1 MKHFFIA
8 VCLLQYI
15 VITNLQAHTI
25 KKLGLE
31 EGLSNSYVVDIV
43 EDKNG
48 YIWIATEEGLNKLE
62 GGKFTSFYKA
72 NKGKLI
78 NLTGNELNS
87 LFDDPNEPIL
97 WIGTQRA
104 GLISFNYQNNTQII
118 YQHNYQ
124 DPHSIITNDITSI
137 HPATDGN
144 LWITTYWRGIEYLD
158 KKTGKFTH
166 YNQQTIPE
174 LPSNTVWTAIDD
186 NKGNLYIGHSNH
198 GMSILSTKN
207 KKVKNFT
214 YDKSNNNS
222 LPSNNIQCIFK
233 DNTGNIWVGTE
244 KGLVLY
250 KPETETFIRLG
261 EKEPALSHRIYD
273 IQQFNENELW
283 IATEFGGIAIIDLSK
298 TLFNTAEEIH
308 VIQAGNNEYNL
319 NNSTVRCLFQD
330 SHQNIWAGTW
340 GGGINFLSSDG
351 ALFKSFSYSPNSPE
365 SSLSTQIASA
375 VCIDKQG
382 LLWIG
387 TDGGGINVLKDG
399 QRIATYTEE
408 SGHLSGNSVQTALC
422 DQKGN
427 LWFGIFNGG
436 IMYYNMQTKSFQQI
450 FPEKESTQDVRS
462 LFEDNNGTIWVGTS
476 NGVFQIDR
484 ESKKILQHMN
494 ANAPDNLVRS
504 VIKDKKGQIWV
515 GSFGRGIFLYASNGK
530 RLKEFN
536 TYLNFPSNTINQIF
550 EDSKGCIW
558 AATGEGLVQIEN
570 SSPWK
575 YKVYQ
580 RNEGLANTFIWAIEE
595 DENQNIWFSTNQG
608 ISCFVRNEGNIYNY
622 DFRDN
627 IPMASFTGRSVCKD
641 KNGVMYFGFTNGLC
655 YFTPSYILEKRQAPK
670 AIIGKIT
677 AFEPLVSENS
687 NKTEISLINK
697 ENVRLKHLQNNFNIS
712 FSIQDYSLN
721 ERVEYAYMLKGLENS
736 WYTVKDPNNVTFRNL
751 PPGKYEFMIKTRIRN
766 QEWSDEISSIEIIIA
781 PPFWLS
787 WWAKL
792 LYLISG
798 TALLFIGLW
807 AYRRKLNLE
816 YLYESEKKSHEQE
829 QELNDERLRFYTNIT
844 HELRTPLTL
853 ILGPLEDLVKSN
865 TLSSKDHHR
874 ISVIHQS
881 AVQLLNLI
889 NQILDFRKT
898 ETQNKR
904 LCVTKGN
911 LTNTVYEVGLKYKEL
926 NSKPDIQILI
936 EAEEEN
942 MFLFFDKEIITMILD
957 NLISNALK
965 YTDKGYIRIR
975 TEWVTENGI
984 RYAQLSV
991 EDTGYGIGKEALAH
1005 IFERY
1010 YQESGEHQ
1018 ASGTGIG
1025 LALVKNLVKLH
1036 EGDIQVKSL
1045 PDVGTTFYLRLLAD
1059 NTYPQ
1064 ALHGEDMHTEKQDAK
1079 AEDSTMK
1086 LEAIEP
1092 DKNARPIILVVED
1105 NADIRDYIADS
1116 FTDLYEIKTAANG
1129 KEGLQIAT
1137 DCIPDIIV
1145 SDIMMPVM
1153 NGVTMC
1159 QKLKADIRTSHIPVI
1174 LLTAKDS
1181 ITDKEEGYQAGA
1193 DSYLTKPF
1201 SASLLQSRINNLLTQ
1216 RRLLSER
1223 FAIRPEKPE
1232 RQSMEEK
1239 RAIITESMNKLD
1251 KEFLDKITNTI
1262 TEGLAAAENIDIT
1275 VLSNV
1280 MCMSSSTLYRKVK
1293 ALTGMSTNEY
1303 IRKIKMQLAE
1313 KYLLEG
1319 KYSISE
1325 IAFKVGIN
1333 SNVYFRQCFKEEF
1346 GMSAS
1351 DYLKQLTGKSI
1362 DEKVDE

>member
-1 MKHFFIA
+1 MKYLFTLFLCIQFFTTQ
-8 VCLLQYI
+8 VQQY
-15 VITNLQAHTI
+15 TI

-31 EGLSNSYVVDIV
+31 KKLSNNYIIDIA

-48 YIWIATEEGLNKLE
+48 YIWFATEDGLNKLE
-62 GGKFTSFYKA
+62 GGVFSPFYKKD
-72 NKGKLI
+72 KGKSL
-78 NLTGNELNS
+78 NLTGNELNC
-87 LFDDPNEPIL
+87 LLDDPQKPIL

-104 GLISFNYQNNTQII
+104 GLNAFNYQTNEQII
-118 YQHNYQ
+118 FQHDPN
-124 DPHSIITNDITSI
+124 DPHSIATNDVTDLAI
-137 HPATDGN
+137 AADGN
-144 LWITTYWRGIEYLD
+144 LWITTYWRGIEYLN
-158 KKTGKFTH
+158 KETRKFTH
-166 YNQQTIPE
+166 YNQETVPD
-174 LPSNTVWTAIDD
+174 LPSNTIWTVIDD
-186 NKGNLYIGHSNH
+186 HKGSLYIGHAQH
-198 GMSILSTKN
+198 GMSILSIKD
-207 KKVKNFT
+207 KKIKNFT
-214 YDKSNNNS
+214 YNKNDNKS
-222 LPSNNIQCIFK
+222 LPSNNVQCIFK
-233 DNTGNIWVGTE
+233 DNTGNIWVGTGR
-244 KGLVLY
+244 GLALFN
-250 KPETETFIRLG
+250 PNTEEFIWLG
-261 EKEPALSHRIYD
+261 EKNPSLSHLVYD
-273 IQQFNENELW
+273 IQQFNENQLW
-283 IATEFGGIAIIDLSK
+283 VATELGGIAIIDLSK

-504 VIKDKKGQIWV
+504 VMKDKKGQIWV

-558 AATGEGLVQIEN
+558 AATGEGLVQFEN
-570 SSPWK
+570 NSPWK

-608 ISCFVRNEGNIYNY
+608 ISCFVRSEESVYNY

-641 KNGVMYFGFTNGLC
+641 KNGVMYFGSTNGLC

-677 AFEPLVSENS
+677 VFEPLVSENS
-687 NKTEISLINK
+687 NETEISLINK
-697 ENVRLKHLQNNFNIS
+697 ESVRLKHLQNNFNIS

-881 AVQLLNLI
+881 AVRLLNLI

-975 TEWVTENGI
+975 AEWVTENGI

-1045 PDVGTTFYLRLLAD
+1045 PDIGTTFYLRLLAE

-1064 ALHGEDMHTEKQDAK
+1064 ALHGEDIHTEKQDAK

-1116 FTDLYEIKTAANG
+1116 FTNLYEVKTAANG

-1153 NGVTMC
+1153 NGVVMC

-1201 SASLLQSRINNLLTQ
+1201 SASLLQSRISNLLTQ

-1223 FAIRPEKPE
+1223 FAIRPDKPE
-1232 RQSMEEK
+1232 KQSMEEK
-1239 RAIITESMNKLD
+1239 RAIITESMSKLD

-1351 DYLKQLTGKSI
+1351 DYLKQLTSKSI

>member
-1 MKHFFIA
+1 MKYLFTLFLCIQFFTTQA
-8 VCLLQYI
+8 QQY
-15 VITNLQAHTI
+15 TI

-31 EGLSNSYVVDIV
+31 KKLSNNYIIDIA

-48 YIWIATEEGLNKLE
+48 YIWFATEDGLNKLE
-62 GGKFTSFYKA
+62 GGVFSPFYKKD
-72 NKGKLI
+72 KGKSL
-78 NLTGNELNS
+78 NLTGNELNC
-87 LFDDPNEPIL
+87 LLDDPQKPIL

-104 GLISFNYQNNTQII
+104 GLNAFNYQTNEQII
-118 YQHNYQ
+118 FQHDPN
-124 DPHSIITNDITSI
+124 DPHSIATNDVTDLAI
-137 HPATDGN
+137 AADGN
-144 LWITTYWRGIEYLD
+144 LWITTYWRGIEYLN
-158 KKTGKFTH
+158 KETRKFTH
-166 YNQQTIPE
+166 YNQETVPD
-174 LPSNTVWTAIDD
+174 LPSNTIWTVIDD
-186 NKGNLYIGHSNH
+186 HKGSLYIGHAQH
-198 GMSILSTKN
+198 GMSILSIKD
-207 KKVKNFT
+207 KKIKNFT
-214 YDKSNNNS
+214 YNKNDNKS
-222 LPSNNIQCIFK
+222 LPSNNVQCIFK
-233 DNTGNIWVGTE
+233 DNTGNIWVGTGR
-244 KGLVLY
+244 GLALFN
-250 KPETETFIRLG
+250 PNTEEFIWLG
-261 EKEPALSHRIYD
+261 EKNPSLSHLVYD
-273 IQQFNENELW
+273 IQQFNENQLW
-283 IATEFGGIAIIDLSK
+283 VATELGGIAIIDLSK

-504 VIKDKKGQIWV
+504 VMKDKKGQIWV

-641 KNGVMYFGFTNGLC
+641 KNGVMYFGSTNGLC

-677 AFEPLVSENS
+677 VFEPLVSENS
-687 NKTEISLINK
+687 NETEISLINK
-697 ENVRLKHLQNNFNIS
+697 ESVRLKHLQNNFNIS

-881 AVQLLNLI
+881 AVRLLNLI

-975 TEWVTENGI
+975 AEWVTENGI

-1045 PDVGTTFYLRLLAD
+1045 PDIGTTFYLRLLAE

-1064 ALHGEDMHTEKQDAK
+1064 ALHGEDIHTEKQDAK

-1116 FTDLYEIKTAANG
+1116 FTNLYEVKTAANG

-1153 NGVTMC
+1153 NGVVMC

-1201 SASLLQSRINNLLTQ
+1201 SASLLQSRISNLLTQ

-1223 FAIRPEKPE
+1223 FAIRPDKPE
-1232 RQSMEEK
+1232 KQSMEEK
-1239 RAIITESMNKLD
+1239 RAIITESMSKLD

>member
-1 MKHFFIA
+1 MKYLFTLFLCIQFFTTQA
-8 VCLLQYI
+8 QQY
-15 VITNLQAHTI
+15 TI

-31 EGLSNSYVVDIV
+31 KKLSNNYIIDIA

-48 YIWIATEEGLNKLE
+48 YIWFATEDGLNKLE
-62 GGKFTSFYKA
+62 GGVFSPFYKKD
-72 NKGKLI
+72 KGKSL
-78 NLTGNELNS
+78 NLTGNELNC
-87 LFDDPNEPIL
+87 LLDDPQKPIL

-104 GLISFNYQNNTQII
+104 GLNAFNYQTNEQII
-118 YQHNYQ
+118 FQHDPN
-124 DPHSIITNDITSI
+124 DPHSIATNDVTDLAI
-137 HPATDGN
+137 AADGN
-144 LWITTYWRGIEYLD
+144 LWITTYWRGIEYLN
-158 KKTGKFTH
+158 KETRKFTH
-166 YNQQTIPE
+166 YNQETVPD
-174 LPSNTVWTAIDD
+174 LPSNTIWTVIDD
-186 NKGNLYIGHSNH
+186 HKGSLYIGHAQH
-198 GMSILSTKN
+198 GMSILSIKD
-207 KKVKNFT
+207 KKIKNFT
-214 YDKSNNNS
+214 YNKNDNKS
-222 LPSNNIQCIFK
+222 LPSNNVQCIFK

-283 IATEFGGIAIIDLSK
+283 IATEFGGIAIINLSK
-298 TLFNTAEEIH
+298 SLFNTAEEIQF
-308 VIQAGNNEYNL
+308 IQAGNNEYNL

-330 SHQNIWAGTW
+330 SHLNIWAGTW
-340 GGGINFLSSDG
+340 GGGVNFLSSNTT
-351 ALFKSFSYSPNSPE
+351 LFKSFSYSQNSSE
-365 SSLSTQIASA
+365 SNLNTHIASA
-375 VCIDKQG
+375 VCLDKQDN
-382 LLWIG
+382 LWVG
-387 TDGGGINVLKDG
+387 TDGGGINVLKAG
-399 QRIATYTEE
+399 KRIATYTKNT
-408 SGHLSGNSVQTALC
+408 GKLSGNSIQTALC
-422 DQKGN
+422 DKQGN
-427 LWFGIFNGG
+427 LWFGIFYGG
-436 IMYYNMQTKSFQQI
+436 IMFYDTHKQIFQQI
-450 FPEKESTQDVRS
+450 FPEEYATQDVRS
-462 LFEDNNGTIWVGTS
+462 LYEDKEGIIWVGTS
-476 NGVFQIDR
+476 NGVFQIERDT
-484 ESKKILQHMN
+484 KKIIQHTHV
-494 ANAPDNLVRS
+494 PDNLVRS

-515 GSFGRGIFLYASNGK
+515 GSFGGGVTLYSSNWK
-530 RLKEFN
+530 LLKEFN

-558 AATGEGLVQIEN
+558 AATGEGLVQFEN
-570 SSPWK
+570 NSPWK

-595 DENQNIWFSTNQG
+595 DENQNIWSSTNQG
-608 ISCFVRNEGNIYNY
+608 ISCFVRSEESVYNY

-641 KNGVMYFGFTNGLC
+641 KNGVMYFGSTNGLC

-677 AFEPLVSENS
+677 VFEPLVSENS
-687 NKTEISLINK
+687 NETEISLINK
-697 ENVRLKHLQNNFNIS
+697 KSVQLKHLQNNFNIS

-721 ERVEYAYMLKGLENS
+721 ERVEYAYMLKGLENA

-766 QEWSDEISSIEIIIA
+766 QEWSNEISSIEIIIA
-781 PPFWLS
+781 PPLWLS

-792 LYLISG
+792 LYVISG
-798 TALLFIGLW
+798 IGILFIGLW
-807 AYRRKLNLE
+807 AYKRKLNLE

-865 TLSSKDHHR
+865 TLSNKDHHR

-881 AVQLLNLI
+881 AVRLLNLI

-898 ETQNKR
+898 ETQNKK

-911 LTNTVYEVGLKYKEL
+911 LTSTVYEVGLKYKEL
-926 NSKPDIQILI
+926 NSKPGVQVLI

-942 MFLFFDKEIITMILD
+942 MFLFFDKEIITIILD
-957 NLISNALK
+957 NLISNSLK

-975 TEWVTENGI
+975 AEWVTENGI

-991 EDTGYGIGKEALAH
+991 EDTGYGIGQEALAH

-1025 LALVKNLVKLH
+1025 LALVKNLIKLH

-1045 PDVGTTFYLRLLAD
+1045 PDIGTTFYLRLLAE

-1064 ALHGEDMHTEKQDAK
+1064 ALHGEDIHTEKQDAK

-1116 FTDLYEIKTAANG
+1116 FTDLYEVKTAANG

-1137 DCIPDIIV
+1137 DCIPDIIA

-1153 NGVTMC
+1153 NGVVMC

-1201 SASLLQSRINNLLTQ
+1201 SASLLQSRISNLLTQ

-1223 FAIRPEKPE
+1223 FAIRPDKPKK
-1232 RQSMEEK
+1232 QSMEEK

>member
-1 MKHFFIA
+1 M
-8 VCLLQYI
+8 
-15 VITNLQAHTI
+15 
-25 KKLGLE
+25 
-31 EGLSNSYVVDIV
+31 
-43 EDKNG
+43 
-48 YIWIATEEGLNKLE
+48 
-62 GGKFTSFYKA
+62 
-72 NKGKLI
+72 
-78 NLTGNELNS
+78 
-87 LFDDPNEPIL
+87 
-97 WIGTQRA
+97 
-104 GLISFNYQNNTQII
+104 
-118 YQHNYQ
+118 
-124 DPHSIITNDITSI
+124 
-137 HPATDGN
+137 
-144 LWITTYWRGIEYLD
+144 
-158 KKTGKFTH
+158 
-166 YNQQTIPE
+166 
-174 LPSNTVWTAIDD
+174 
-186 NKGNLYIGHSNH
+186 
-198 GMSILSTKN
+198 
-207 KKVKNFT
+207 
-214 YDKSNNNS
+214 
-222 LPSNNIQCIFK
+222 
-233 DNTGNIWVGTE
+233 
-244 KGLVLY
+244 
-250 KPETETFIRLG
+250 
-261 EKEPALSHRIYD
+261 
-273 IQQFNENELW
+273 
-283 IATEFGGIAIIDLSK
+283 
-298 TLFNTAEEIH
+298 
-308 VIQAGNNEYNL
+308 
-319 NNSTVRCLFQD
+319 
-330 SHQNIWAGTW
+330 
-340 GGGINFLSSDG
+340 
-351 ALFKSFSYSPNSPE
+351 
-365 SSLSTQIASA
+365 
-375 VCIDKQG
+375 
-382 LLWIG
+382 
-387 TDGGGINVLKDG
+387 
-399 QRIATYTEE
+399 
-408 SGHLSGNSVQTALC
+408 
-422 DQKGN
+422 
-427 LWFGIFNGG
+427 
-436 IMYYNMQTKSFQQI
+436 
-450 FPEKESTQDVRS
+450 
-462 LFEDNNGTIWVGTS
+462 
-476 NGVFQIDR
+476 
-484 ESKKILQHMN
+484 
-494 ANAPDNLVRS
+494 
-504 VIKDKKGQIWV
+504 
-515 GSFGRGIFLYASNGK
+515 
-530 RLKEFN
+530 
-536 TYLNFPSNTINQIF
+536 
-550 EDSKGCIW
+550 
-558 AATGEGLVQIEN
+558 
-570 SSPWK
+570 
-575 YKVYQ
+575 
-580 RNEGLANTFIWAIEE
+580 
-595 DENQNIWFSTNQG
+595 
-608 ISCFVRNEGNIYNY
+608 
-622 DFRDN
+622 
-627 IPMASFTGRSVCKD
+627 
-641 KNGVMYFGFTNGLC
+641 
-655 YFTPSYILEKRQAPK
+655 
-670 AIIGKIT
+670 
-677 AFEPLVSENS
+677 
-687 NKTEISLINK
+687 
-697 ENVRLKHLQNNFNIS
+697 
-712 FSIQDYSLN
+712 
-721 ERVEYAYMLKGLENS
+721 
-736 WYTVKDPNNVTFRNL
+736 
-751 PPGKYEFMIKTRIRN
+751 
-766 QEWSDEISSIEIIIA
+766 
-781 PPFWLS
+781 
-787 WWAKL
+787 
-792 LYLISG
+792 
-798 TALLFIGLW
+798 
-807 AYRRKLNLE
+807 
-816 YLYESEKKSHEQE
+816 
-829 QELNDERLRFYTNIT
+829 
-844 HELRTPLTL
+844 TL

-881 AVQLLNLI
+881 AVRLLNLI

-911 LTNTVYEVGLKYKEL
+911 LTNVVYEVGLKYKEL

-936 EAEEEN
+936 EIEEEN

-1129 KEGLQIAT
+1129 KEGLQITT

-1153 NGVTMC
+1153 NGVVMC

-1201 SASLLQSRINNLLTQ
+1201 SASLLQSRISNLLTQ

-1223 FAIRPEKPE
+1223 FAIRPDKPKK
-1232 RQSMEEK
+1232 QSMEEK

>member
-1 MKHFFIA
+1 M
-8 VCLLQYI
+8 
-15 VITNLQAHTI
+15 
-25 KKLGLE
+25 
-31 EGLSNSYVVDIV
+31 
-43 EDKNG
+43 
-48 YIWIATEEGLNKLE
+48 
-62 GGKFTSFYKA
+62 
-72 NKGKLI
+72 
-78 NLTGNELNS
+78 
-87 LFDDPNEPIL
+87 
-97 WIGTQRA
+97 
-104 GLISFNYQNNTQII
+104 
-118 YQHNYQ
+118 
-124 DPHSIITNDITSI
+124 
-137 HPATDGN
+137 
-144 LWITTYWRGIEYLD
+144 
-158 KKTGKFTH
+158 
-166 YNQQTIPE
+166 
-174 LPSNTVWTAIDD
+174 
-186 NKGNLYIGHSNH
+186 
-198 GMSILSTKN
+198 
-207 KKVKNFT
+207 
-214 YDKSNNNS
+214 
-222 LPSNNIQCIFK
+222 
-233 DNTGNIWVGTE
+233 
-244 KGLVLY
+244 
-250 KPETETFIRLG
+250 
-261 EKEPALSHRIYD
+261 
-273 IQQFNENELW
+273 
-283 IATEFGGIAIIDLSK
+283 
-298 TLFNTAEEIH
+298 
-308 VIQAGNNEYNL
+308 
-319 NNSTVRCLFQD
+319 
-330 SHQNIWAGTW
+330 
-340 GGGINFLSSDG
+340 
-351 ALFKSFSYSPNSPE
+351 
-365 SSLSTQIASA
+365 
-375 VCIDKQG
+375 
-382 LLWIG
+382 
-387 TDGGGINVLKDG
+387 
-399 QRIATYTEE
+399 
-408 SGHLSGNSVQTALC
+408 
-422 DQKGN
+422 
-427 LWFGIFNGG
+427 
-436 IMYYNMQTKSFQQI
+436 
-450 FPEKESTQDVRS
+450 FPK
-462 LFEDNNGTIWVGTS
+462 TS
-476 NGVFQIDR
+476 N
-484 ESKKILQHMN
+484 E
-494 ANAPDNLVRS
+494 
-504 VIKDKKGQIWV
+504 
-515 GSFGRGIFLYASNGK
+515 
-530 RLKEFN
+530 
-536 TYLNFPSNTINQIF
+536 
-550 EDSKGCIW
+550 
-558 AATGEGLVQIEN
+558 
-570 SSPWK
+570 
-575 YKVYQ
+575 
-580 RNEGLANTFIWAIEE
+580 
-595 DENQNIWFSTNQG
+595 
-608 ISCFVRNEGNIYNY
+608 
-622 DFRDN
+622 
-627 IPMASFTGRSVCKD
+627 
-641 KNGVMYFGFTNGLC
+641 
-655 YFTPSYILEKRQAPK
+655 
-670 AIIGKIT
+670 
-677 AFEPLVSENS
+677 
-687 NKTEISLINK
+687 TEISLINK
-697 ENVRLKHLQNNFNIS
+697 ESVRLKHLQNNFNIS

-781 PPFWLS
+781 PPLWLS

-792 LYLISG
+792 LYVISG
-798 TALLFIGLW
+798 VGLLFTGLW
-807 AYRRKLNLE
+807 AYKRKLNLE

-881 AVQLLNLI
+881 AVRLLNLI

-911 LTNTVYEVGLKYKEL
+911 LTSAVYEIGLKYKEL
-926 NSKPDIQILI
+926 NNKPEIQILI
-936 EAEEEN
+936 EVEEEN
-942 MFLFFDKEIITMILD
+942 MVLFFDKEVITMILD

-965 YTDKGYIRIR
+965 YTEKGYIRIR
-975 TEWVTENGI
+975 AEWVTENGI

-991 EDTGYGIGKEALAH
+991 EDTGYGIGQDALAH

-1045 PDVGTTFYLRLLAD
+1045 PEIGTTFYLRLPAG

-1064 ALHGEDMHTEKQDAK
+1064 ALHGEDIHTDKQDGKEEEPIEKQEVADK
-1079 AEDSTMK
+1079 
-1086 LEAIEP
+1086 

-1153 NGVTMC
+1153 NGVVMC

-1201 SASLLQSRINNLLTQ
+1201 SAGLLQSRISNLLTQ

-1232 RQSMEEK
+1232 KQSMEEK

-1251 KEFLDKITNTI
+1251 KEFMDKITNAI
-1262 TEGLAAAENIDIT
+1262 TESLATSENVDIT

-1303 IRKIKMQLAE
+1303 IRKVKMQLAE

-1333 SNVYFRQCFKEEF
+1333 SSVYFRQCFKEEF

-1351 DYLKQLTGKSI
+1351 DYLKKLTGKSI
-1362 DEKVDE
+1362 DEKTDEK

>member
-1 MKHFFIA
+1 MKYLFTFFLCIQI
-8 VCLLQYI
+8 LSSYGQQY
-15 VITNLQAHTI
+15 TI

-31 EGLSNSYVVDIV
+31 KKLSNNYIIDIA

-48 YIWIATEEGLNKLE
+48 YLWFATEDGLNKLE
-62 GGKFTSFYKA
+62 GGLFSSYYKKD
-72 NKGKLI
+72 NSRSL
-78 NLTGNELNS
+78 NLTGNELNC
-87 LFDDPNEPIL
+87 LLDDPQDPVL

-104 GLISFNYQNNTQII
+104 GLNAFNYQTNQQTVFLHDENNP
-118 YQHNYQ
+118 Y
-124 DPHSIITNDITSI
+124 SIATNDVTDL
-137 HPATDGN
+137 AVAADGN
-144 LWITTYWRGIEYLD
+144 LWVATYWRGIEYLD

-166 YNQQTIPE
+166 YNQQTVPG
-174 LPSNTVWTAIDD
+174 LPSNTVWTLVDD
-186 NKGNLYIGHSNH
+186 HKGNLYIGHAQH
-198 GMSILSTKN
+198 GMSILSIKTK
-207 KKVKNFT
+207 KIKNFT
-214 YDKSNNNS
+214 YNKLDDTTI
-222 LPSNNIQCIFK
+222 PSNNVQCIFK
-233 DNTGNIWVGTE
+233 DNTGNLWIGTE
-244 KGLVLY
+244 KGLALY
-250 KPETETFIRLG
+250 NPETEHFIRIG
-261 EKEPALSHRIYD
+261 EQESPLTHRIYD

-283 IATEFGGIAIIDLSK
+283 VATEFGGIMFYD
-298 TLFNTAEEIH
+298 TH
-308 VIQAGNNEYNL
+308 
-319 NNSTVRCLFQD
+319 
-330 SHQNIWAGTW
+330 
-340 GGGINFLSSDG
+340 
-351 ALFKSFSYSPNSPE
+351 
-365 SSLSTQIASA
+365 
-375 VCIDKQG
+375 KQ
-382 LLWIG
+382 
-387 TDGGGINVLKDG
+387 TF
-399 QRIATYTEE
+399 
-408 SGHLSGNSVQTALC
+408 H
-422 DQKGN
+422 
-427 LWFGIFNGG
+427 
-436 IMYYNMQTKSFQQI
+436 QI
-450 FPEKESTQDVRS
+450 FPEEYATQDVRS
-462 LFEDNNGTIWVGTS
+462 LYEDKEGIIWVGTS
-476 NGVFQIDR
+476 NGVFQIER
-484 ESKKILQHMN
+484 NSKKIRQHTHI
-494 ANAPDNLVRS
+494 PDNLVRT

-515 GSFGRGIFLYASNGK
+515 GSFGSGIFLYSSNWK
-530 RLKEFN
+530 PLKSFN
-536 TYLNFPSNTINQIF
+536 TYLSFPSNTINQIF
-550 EDSKGCIW
+550 EDSKGYIW
-558 AATGEGLVQIEN
+558 AATGEGLVQFEN
-570 SSPWK
+570 KAPWK

-580 RNEGLANTFIWAIEE
+580 RNEGLANAFIWAIEE

-641 KNGVMYFGFTNGLC
+641 KNGVMYFGSTNGLC

-677 AFEPLVSENS
+677 VFEPLVSENS
-687 NKTEISLINK
+687 NETEISLINK
-697 ENVRLKHLQNNFNIS
+697 ESVRLKHLQNNFNIS
-712 FSIQDYSLN
+712 FNIQDYSLN
-721 ERVEYAYMLKGLENS
+721 ERVEYAYMLKGLENA
-736 WYTVKDPNNVTFRNL
+736 WYTVKEPNNVTFRNL
-751 PPGKYEFMIKTRIRN
+751 PPGKYEFLIKTRIRN

-781 PPFWLS
+781 PPLWLS

-792 LYLISG
+792 LYVISG
-798 TALLFIGLW
+798 VGLLFTGLW
-807 AYRRKLNLE
+807 AYKRKLNLE

-881 AVQLLNLI
+881 AVRLLNLI

-911 LTNTVYEVGLKYKEL
+911 LTSAVYEIGLKYKEL
-926 NSKPDIQILI
+926 NNKPEIQILI
-936 EAEEEN
+936 EVEEEN
-942 MFLFFDKEIITMILD
+942 MVLFFDKEVITMILD

-965 YTDKGYIRIR
+965 YTEKGYIRIR
-975 TEWVTENGI
+975 AEWVTENGI

-991 EDTGYGIGKEALAH
+991 EDTGYGIGQDALAH

-1045 PDVGTTFYLRLLAD
+1045 PEIGTTFYLRLPAG

-1064 ALHGEDMHTEKQDAK
+1064 ALHGEDIHTDKQDGKEEEPIEKQEVADK
-1079 AEDSTMK
+1079 
-1086 LEAIEP
+1086 

-1153 NGVTMC
+1153 NGVVMC

-1201 SASLLQSRINNLLTQ
+1201 SAGLLQSRISNLLTQ

-1223 FAIRPEKPE
+1223 FAIRPDKPKK
-1232 RQSMEEK
+1232 QSMEEK

>member
-1 MKHFFIA
+1 MKYLFTLCFCIQLFI
-8 VCLLQYI
+8 I
-15 VITNLQAHTI
+15 QAQPYTI

-31 EGLSNSYVVDIV
+31 KKLSNSYIIDIA

-48 YIWIATEEGLNKLE
+48 YLWFATEDGLNKLE
-62 GGKFTSFYKA
+62 GGLFTPFYKQDER
-72 NKGKLI
+72 KSL
-78 NLTGNELNS
+78 NLTGNELNC
-87 LFDDPNEPIL
+87 LLDDPQEPVL

-104 GLISFNYQNNTQII
+104 GLNAFNYQTNQQTVF
-118 YQHNYQ
+118 QHDESNPY
-124 DPHSIITNDITSI
+124 SIATNDVTDLAI
-137 HPATDGN
+137 AADGN
-144 LWITTYWRGIEYLD
+144 LWIATYWRGIEYLD

-166 YNQQTIPE
+166 YNQQTVPG
-174 LPSNTVWTAIDD
+174 LPSNTVWTIIDD
-186 NKGNLYIGHSNH
+186 HKGNLYIGHARH
-198 GMSILSTKN
+198 GMSILSLKDN
-207 KKVKNFT
+207 KIKNFI
-214 YDKSNNNS
+214 YKDDDKS

-233 DNTGNIWVGTE
+233 DNTGNIWIGTE

-250 KPETETFIRLG
+250 KPESETFIRLG
-261 EKEPALSHRIYD
+261 EKGSSLSHRIYD
-273 IQQFNENELW
+273 IRQFNENELW
-283 IATEFGGIAIIDLSK
+283 IATEFGGIAIINLSK
-298 TLFNTAEEIH
+298 SLFNTAEEIQF
-308 VIQAGNNEYNL
+308 IQAGDNEYNL

-330 SHQNIWAGTW
+330 SYQNIWAGTW
-340 GGGINFLSSDG
+340 GGGVNFLNSDM
-351 ALFKSFSYSPNSPE
+351 ALFKSFSYSPSSPG
-365 SSLSTQIASA
+365 SNLNAHIASA
-375 VCIDKQG
+375 VCMDKQDN
-382 LLWIG
+382 LWVG

-399 QRIATYTEE
+399 VRIATYTEQTDN
-408 SGHLSGNSVQTALC
+408 LSGNSIQTALC
-422 DQKGN
+422 DRKGD
-427 LWFGIFNGG
+427 LWFGVFYGG
-436 IMYYNMQTKSFQQI
+436 IMFYDVHRKIFQQV
-450 FPEKESTQDVRS
+450 FPEEYANLDVRS
-462 LFEDNNGTIWVGTS
+462 LYEDIEGIIWAGTS
-476 NGVFQIDR
+476 NGVFQIERDT
-484 ESKKILQHMN
+484 KKIIRHTHI
-494 ANAPDNLVRS
+494 PDNLVRS
-504 VIKDKKGQIWV
+504 VIKDQKGQIWV
-515 GSFGRGIFLYASNGK
+515 GSFGGGIFLYSSK
-530 RLKEFN
+530 WELLKDFN
-536 TYLNFPSNTINQIF
+536 TYLDFPSNTINQIF
-550 EDSKGCIW
+550 EDSKGDIW
-558 AATGEGLVQIEN
+558 AATGEGLVRFEN
-570 SSPWK
+570 KAPWK

-595 DENQNIWFSTNQG
+595 DENRNIWFSTNQG
-608 ISCFVRNEGNIYNY
+608 ISCFVREEGNIYNY

-627 IPMASFTGRSVCKD
+627 IPMASFTGRSACKD
-641 KNGVMYFGFTNGLC
+641 KNGVMYFGSTNGLC
-655 YFTPSYILEKRQAPK
+655 YFTPSCILEKQQAPK

-677 AFEPLVSENS
+677 VFEPLVAENS
-687 NKTEISLINK
+687 NETEISLINK
-697 ENVRLKHLQNNFNIS
+697 ESVRLKYLQNNFNIS
-712 FSIQDYSLN
+712 FSIPDYSLN
-721 ERVEYAYMLKGLENS
+721 ERVEYAYMLKGLENA

-766 QEWSDEISSIEIIIA
+766 QEWSDEVSSVKIILA

-792 LYLISG
+792 LYVVSG
-798 TALLFIGLW
+798 AGVLFIGLW
-807 AYRRKLNLE
+807 AYKRKLNLE
-816 YLYESEKKSHEQE
+816 YLYEAEKKSHEQE
-829 QELNDERLRFYTNIT
+829 QELNDERLRFFTNIT

-853 ILGPLEDLVKSN
+853 ILGPLEDMVKSN
-865 TLSSKDHHR
+865 TLSAKDHHR
-874 ISVIHQS
+874 IAVIHQS
-881 AVQLLNLI
+881 AVRLLKLI

-911 LTNTVYEVGLKYKEL
+911 LTSAVYETGLKYKEL
-926 NSKPDIQILI
+926 NNKPEIQILI
-936 EAEEEN
+936 EVEEEN
-942 MFLFFDKEIITMILD
+942 MVLFFDKEVITMILD

-965 YTDKGYIRIR
+965 YTEKGYIRIR
-975 TEWVTENGI
+975 AEWVTENGI

-991 EDTGYGIGKEALAH
+991 EDTGYGIGQDALAH

-1045 PDVGTTFYLRLLAD
+1045 PEIGTTFYLRLPAD

-1064 ALHGEDMHTEKQDAK
+1064 ALHGEDVHTDKQDGKEEEPIEKQEVADK
-1079 AEDSTMK
+1079 
-1086 LEAIEP
+1086 

-1105 NADIRDYIADS
+1105 NADIRDYIADA
-1116 FTDLYEIKTAANG
+1116 FTDLYEVKTASNG
-1129 KEGLQIAT
+1129 KEGLHIAT
-1137 DCIPDIIV
+1137 ETIPDIVV

-1153 NGVTMC
+1153 NGIIMC
-1159 QKLKADIRTSHIPVI
+1159 QKLKSDIRTSHIPVI

-1201 SASLLQSRINNLLTQ
+1201 SASLLQSRISNLLTQ

-1223 FAIRPEKPE
+1223 FAIRPEKPGK
-1232 RQSMEEK
+1232 QSLEEK

-1251 KEFLDKITNTI
+1251 KEFLDKITHTI
-1262 TEGLAAAENIDIT
+1262 TEGLAASENVDIT

-1325 IAFKVGIN
+1325 VAFKVGIN
-1333 SNVYFRQCFKEEF
+1333 SSVYFRQCFKEEF

-1351 DYLKQLTGKSI
+1351 DYLKQLTGKTI
-1362 DEKVDE
+1362 DEKPEAQA

>member
-1 MKHFFIA
+1 MKYLFTLFLCIQFFTTQA
-8 VCLLQYI
+8 QQY
-15 VITNLQAHTI
+15 TI

-31 EGLSNSYVVDIV
+31 KKLSNNYIIDIA

-48 YIWIATEEGLNKLE
+48 YIWFATEDGLNKLE
-62 GGKFTSFYKA
+62 GGVFSPFYKKD
-72 NKGKLI
+72 KGKSL
-78 NLTGNELNS
+78 NLTGNELNC
-87 LFDDPNEPIL
+87 LLDDPQKPIL

-104 GLISFNYQNNTQII
+104 GLNAFNYQTNEQII
-118 YQHNYQ
+118 FQHDPN
-124 DPHSIITNDITSI
+124 DPHSIATNDVTDLAI
-137 HPATDGN
+137 AADGN
-144 LWITTYWRGIEYLD
+144 LWITTYWRGIEYLN
-158 KKTGKFTH
+158 KETRKFTH
-166 YNQQTIPE
+166 YNQETVPD
-174 LPSNTVWTAIDD
+174 LPSNTIWTVIDD
-186 NKGNLYIGHSNH
+186 HKGSLYIGHAQH
-198 GMSILSTKN
+198 GMSILSIKD
-207 KKVKNFT
+207 KKIKNFT
-214 YDKSNNNS
+214 YNKNDNKS
-222 LPSNNIQCIFK
+222 LPSNNVQCIFK
-233 DNTGNIWVGTE
+233 DNTGNIWVGTGR
-244 KGLVLY
+244 GLALFN
-250 KPETETFIRLG
+250 PNTEEFIWLG
-261 EKEPALSHRIYD
+261 EKNPSLSHLVYD
-273 IQQFNENELW
+273 IQQFNENQLW
-283 IATEFGGIAIIDLSK
+283 VATELGGIAIIDLSK

-504 VIKDKKGQIWV
+504 VMKDKKGQIWV

-608 ISCFVRNEGNIYNY
+608 ISCFVRSEESVYNY

-641 KNGVMYFGFTNGLC
+641 KNGVMYFGSTNGLC

-677 AFEPLVSENS
+677 VFEPLVSENS
-687 NKTEISLINK
+687 NETEISLINK

-881 AVQLLNLI
+881 AVRLLNLI

-975 TEWVTENGI
+975 AEWVTENGI

-1045 PDVGTTFYLRLLAD
+1045 PDIGTTFYLRLLAE

-1064 ALHGEDMHTEKQDAK
+1064 ALHGEDIHTEKQDAK

-1116 FTDLYEIKTAANG
+1116 FTNLYEVKTAANG

-1153 NGVTMC
+1153 NGVVMC

-1201 SASLLQSRINNLLTQ
+1201 SASLLQSRISNLLTQ

-1223 FAIRPEKPE
+1223 FAIRPDKPKK
-1232 RQSMEEK
+1232 QSMEEK
-1239 RAIITESMNKLD
+1239 RAIITESMSKLD

>member
-1 MKHFFIA
+1 MW
-8 VCLLQYI
+8 L
-15 VITNLQAHTI
+15 
-25 KKLGLE
+25 
-31 EGLSNSYVVDIV
+31 
-43 EDKNG
+43 
-48 YIWIATEEGLNKLE
+48 
-62 GGKFTSFYKA
+62 
-72 NKGKLI
+72 
-78 NLTGNELNS
+78 
-87 LFDDPNEPIL
+87 
-97 WIGTQRA
+97 
-104 GLISFNYQNNTQII
+104 
-118 YQHNYQ
+118 
-124 DPHSIITNDITSI
+124 
-137 HPATDGN
+137 
-144 LWITTYWRGIEYLD
+144 
-158 KKTGKFTH
+158 
-166 YNQQTIPE
+166 
-174 LPSNTVWTAIDD
+174 
-186 NKGNLYIGHSNH
+186 
-198 GMSILSTKN
+198 
-207 KKVKNFT
+207 
-214 YDKSNNNS
+214 
-222 LPSNNIQCIFK
+222 
-233 DNTGNIWVGTE
+233 
-244 KGLVLY
+244 
-250 KPETETFIRLG
+250 
-261 EKEPALSHRIYD
+261 ALR
-273 IQQFNENELW
+273 
-283 IATEFGGIAIIDLSK
+283 
-298 TLFNTAEEIH
+298 
-308 VIQAGNNEYNL
+308 
-319 NNSTVRCLFQD
+319 
-330 SHQNIWAGTW
+330 W
-340 GGGINFLSSDG
+340 G
-351 ALFKSFSYSPNSPE
+351 A
-365 SSLSTQIASA
+365 
-375 VCIDKQG
+375 
-382 LLWIG
+382 
-387 TDGGGINVLKDG
+387 
-399 QRIATYTEE
+399 
-408 SGHLSGNSVQTALC
+408 
-422 DQKGN
+422 
-427 LWFGIFNGG
+427 
-436 IMYYNMQTKSFQQI
+436 
-450 FPEKESTQDVRS
+450 
-462 LFEDNNGTIWVGTS
+462 
-476 NGVFQIDR
+476 
-484 ESKKILQHMN
+484 
-494 ANAPDNLVRS
+494 
-504 VIKDKKGQIWV
+504 
-515 GSFGRGIFLYASNGK
+515 
-530 RLKEFN
+530 
-536 TYLNFPSNTINQIF
+536 
-550 EDSKGCIW
+550 
-558 AATGEGLVQIEN
+558 
-570 SSPWK
+570 
-575 YKVYQ
+575 
-580 RNEGLANTFIWAIEE
+580 
-595 DENQNIWFSTNQG
+595 
-608 ISCFVRNEGNIYNY
+608 
-622 DFRDN
+622 
-627 IPMASFTGRSVCKD
+627 
-641 KNGVMYFGFTNGLC
+641 
-655 YFTPSYILEKRQAPK
+655 
-670 AIIGKIT
+670 
-677 AFEPLVSENS
+677 
-687 NKTEISLINK
+687 
-697 ENVRLKHLQNNFNIS
+697 
-712 FSIQDYSLN
+712 
-721 ERVEYAYMLKGLENS
+721 
-736 WYTVKDPNNVTFRNL
+736 
-751 PPGKYEFMIKTRIRN
+751 
-766 QEWSDEISSIEIIIA
+766 DEISSIEIIIA
-781 PPFWLS
+781 PPLWLS

-792 LYLISG
+792 LYVISG
-798 TALLFIGLW
+798 VGLLFTGLW
-807 AYRRKLNLE
+807 AYKRKLNLE

-881 AVQLLNLI
+881 AVRLLNLI

-911 LTNTVYEVGLKYKEL
+911 LTSAVYETGLKYKEL
-926 NSKPDIQILI
+926 NNKPEIQILI
-936 EAEEEN
+936 EVEEEN
-942 MFLFFDKEIITMILD
+942 MVLFFDKEVITMILD

-965 YTDKGYIRIR
+965 YTEKGYIRIR
-975 TEWVTENGI
+975 AEWVTENGI

-991 EDTGYGIGKEALAH
+991 EDTGYGIGQDALAH

-1045 PDVGTTFYLRLLAD
+1045 PEIGTTFYLRLPAG

-1064 ALHGEDMHTEKQDAK
+1064 ALHGEDIHTDKQDGKEEEPIEKQEVADK
-1079 AEDSTMK
+1079 
-1086 LEAIEP
+1086 

-1153 NGVTMC
+1153 NGVVMC

-1201 SASLLQSRINNLLTQ
+1201 SAGLLQSRISNLLTQ

-1223 FAIRPEKPE
+1223 FAIRPDKPKK
-1232 RQSMEEK
+1232 QSMEEK

>member
-1 MKHFFIA
+1 
-8 VCLLQYI
+8 
-15 VITNLQAHTI
+15 
-25 KKLGLE
+25 
-31 EGLSNSYVVDIV
+31 
-43 EDKNG
+43 
-48 YIWIATEEGLNKLE
+48 
-62 GGKFTSFYKA
+62 
-72 NKGKLI
+72 
-78 NLTGNELNS
+78 
-87 LFDDPNEPIL
+87 
-97 WIGTQRA
+97 
-104 GLISFNYQNNTQII
+104 
-118 YQHNYQ
+118 
-124 DPHSIITNDITSI
+124 
-137 HPATDGN
+137 
-144 LWITTYWRGIEYLD
+144 
-158 KKTGKFTH
+158 
-166 YNQQTIPE
+166 
-174 LPSNTVWTAIDD
+174 
-186 NKGNLYIGHSNH
+186 
-198 GMSILSTKN
+198 
-207 KKVKNFT
+207 
-214 YDKSNNNS
+214 
-222 LPSNNIQCIFK
+222 
-233 DNTGNIWVGTE
+233 
-244 KGLVLY
+244 
-250 KPETETFIRLG
+250 
-261 EKEPALSHRIYD
+261 
-273 IQQFNENELW
+273 
-283 IATEFGGIAIIDLSK
+283 
-298 TLFNTAEEIH
+298 
-308 VIQAGNNEYNL
+308 
-319 NNSTVRCLFQD
+319 
-330 SHQNIWAGTW
+330 
-340 GGGINFLSSDG
+340 
-351 ALFKSFSYSPNSPE
+351 
-365 SSLSTQIASA
+365 
-375 VCIDKQG
+375 
-382 LLWIG
+382 
-387 TDGGGINVLKDG
+387 
-399 QRIATYTEE
+399 
-408 SGHLSGNSVQTALC
+408 
-422 DQKGN
+422 
-427 LWFGIFNGG
+427 
-436 IMYYNMQTKSFQQI
+436 
-450 FPEKESTQDVRS
+450 
-462 LFEDNNGTIWVGTS
+462 
-476 NGVFQIDR
+476 
-484 ESKKILQHMN
+484 
-494 ANAPDNLVRS
+494 
-504 VIKDKKGQIWV
+504 
-515 GSFGRGIFLYASNGK
+515 
-530 RLKEFN
+530 
-536 TYLNFPSNTINQIF
+536 
-550 EDSKGCIW
+550 
-558 AATGEGLVQIEN
+558 
-570 SSPWK
+570 
-575 YKVYQ
+575 
-580 RNEGLANTFIWAIEE
+580 
-595 DENQNIWFSTNQG
+595 
-608 ISCFVRNEGNIYNY
+608 
-622 DFRDN
+622 
-627 IPMASFTGRSVCKD
+627 
-641 KNGVMYFGFTNGLC
+641 
-655 YFTPSYILEKRQAPK
+655 
-670 AIIGKIT
+670 
-677 AFEPLVSENS
+677 
-687 NKTEISLINK
+687 
-697 ENVRLKHLQNNFNIS
+697 
-712 FSIQDYSLN
+712 
-721 ERVEYAYMLKGLENS
+721 
-736 WYTVKDPNNVTFRNL
+736 
-751 PPGKYEFMIKTRIRN
+751 MIKTRIRN
-766 QEWSDEISSIEIIIA
+766 QEWLDEISSIEIIIA
-781 PPFWLS
+781 PPLWLS

-792 LYLISG
+792 LYVISG
-798 TALLFIGLW
+798 VGLLFTGLW
-807 AYRRKLNLE
+807 AYKRKLNLE

-881 AVQLLNLI
+881 AVRLLNLI

-911 LTNTVYEVGLKYKEL
+911 LTNVVYEVGLKYKEL

-936 EAEEEN
+936 EIEEEN

-1064 ALHGEDMHTEKQDAK
+1064 ALHGEDMHTEKQDIK
-1079 AEDSTMK
+1079 EEESTIK
-1086 LEAIEP
+1086 PEVIEP

-1153 NGVTMC
+1153 NGVVMC

-1201 SASLLQSRINNLLTQ
+1201 SAGLLQSRISNLLTQ

-1223 FAIRPEKPE
+1223 FAIRPDKPKK
-1232 RQSMEEK
+1232 QSMEEK

>member
-1 MKHFFIA
+1 
-8 VCLLQYI
+8 
-15 VITNLQAHTI
+15 
-25 KKLGLE
+25 
-31 EGLSNSYVVDIV
+31 
-43 EDKNG
+43 
-48 YIWIATEEGLNKLE
+48 
-62 GGKFTSFYKA
+62 
-72 NKGKLI
+72 
-78 NLTGNELNS
+78 
-87 LFDDPNEPIL
+87 
-97 WIGTQRA
+97 
-104 GLISFNYQNNTQII
+104 
-118 YQHNYQ
+118 
-124 DPHSIITNDITSI
+124 
-137 HPATDGN
+137 
-144 LWITTYWRGIEYLD
+144 
-158 KKTGKFTH
+158 
-166 YNQQTIPE
+166 
-174 LPSNTVWTAIDD
+174 
-186 NKGNLYIGHSNH
+186 
-198 GMSILSTKN
+198 
-207 KKVKNFT
+207 
-214 YDKSNNNS
+214 
-222 LPSNNIQCIFK
+222 
-233 DNTGNIWVGTE
+233 
-244 KGLVLY
+244 
-250 KPETETFIRLG
+250 
-261 EKEPALSHRIYD
+261 
-273 IQQFNENELW
+273 
-283 IATEFGGIAIIDLSK
+283 
-298 TLFNTAEEIH
+298 
-308 VIQAGNNEYNL
+308 
-319 NNSTVRCLFQD
+319 
-330 SHQNIWAGTW
+330 
-340 GGGINFLSSDG
+340 
-351 ALFKSFSYSPNSPE
+351 
-365 SSLSTQIASA
+365 
-375 VCIDKQG
+375 
-382 LLWIG
+382 
-387 TDGGGINVLKDG
+387 
-399 QRIATYTEE
+399 
-408 SGHLSGNSVQTALC
+408 
-422 DQKGN
+422 
-427 LWFGIFNGG
+427 
-436 IMYYNMQTKSFQQI
+436 
-450 FPEKESTQDVRS
+450 
-462 LFEDNNGTIWVGTS
+462 
-476 NGVFQIDR
+476 
-484 ESKKILQHMN
+484 
-494 ANAPDNLVRS
+494 
-504 VIKDKKGQIWV
+504 
-515 GSFGRGIFLYASNGK
+515 
-530 RLKEFN
+530 
-536 TYLNFPSNTINQIF
+536 
-550 EDSKGCIW
+550 
-558 AATGEGLVQIEN
+558 
-570 SSPWK
+570 
-575 YKVYQ
+575 
-580 RNEGLANTFIWAIEE
+580 
-595 DENQNIWFSTNQG
+595 
-608 ISCFVRNEGNIYNY
+608 
-622 DFRDN
+622 
-627 IPMASFTGRSVCKD
+627 
-641 KNGVMYFGFTNGLC
+641 
-655 YFTPSYILEKRQAPK
+655 
-670 AIIGKIT
+670 
-677 AFEPLVSENS
+677 
-687 NKTEISLINK
+687 
-697 ENVRLKHLQNNFNIS
+697 
-712 FSIQDYSLN
+712 
-721 ERVEYAYMLKGLENS
+721 MLKGLENS

-781 PPFWLS
+781 PPLWLS

-792 LYLISG
+792 LYVISG
-798 TALLFIGLW
+798 VGLLFTGLW
-807 AYRRKLNLE
+807 AYKRKLNLE

-881 AVQLLNLI
+881 AVRLLNLI

-911 LTNTVYEVGLKYKEL
+911 LTSAVYETGLKYKEL
-926 NSKPDIQILI
+926 NNKPEIQILI
-936 EAEEEN
+936 EVEEEN
-942 MFLFFDKEIITMILD
+942 MVLFFDKEVITMILD

-965 YTDKGYIRIR
+965 YTEKGYIRIR
-975 TEWVTENGI
+975 AEWVTENGI

-991 EDTGYGIGKEALAH
+991 EDTGYGIGQDALAH

-1045 PDVGTTFYLRLLAD
+1045 PEIGTTFYLRLPAG

-1064 ALHGEDMHTEKQDAK
+1064 ALHGEDIHTDKQDGKEEEPIEKQEVADK
-1079 AEDSTMK
+1079 
-1086 LEAIEP
+1086 

-1153 NGVTMC
+1153 NGVVMC

-1201 SASLLQSRINNLLTQ
+1201 SAGLLQSRISNLLTQ

-1223 FAIRPEKPE
+1223 FAIPKK
-1232 RQSMEEK
+1232 QSMEEK

>member
-1 MKHFFIA
+1 M
-8 VCLLQYI
+8 
-15 VITNLQAHTI
+15 
-25 KKLGLE
+25 
-31 EGLSNSYVVDIV
+31 
-43 EDKNG
+43 
-48 YIWIATEEGLNKLE
+48 
-62 GGKFTSFYKA
+62 
-72 NKGKLI
+72 
-78 NLTGNELNS
+78 
-87 LFDDPNEPIL
+87 
-97 WIGTQRA
+97 
-104 GLISFNYQNNTQII
+104 
-118 YQHNYQ
+118 
-124 DPHSIITNDITSI
+124 
-137 HPATDGN
+137 
-144 LWITTYWRGIEYLD
+144 
-158 KKTGKFTH
+158 
-166 YNQQTIPE
+166 
-174 LPSNTVWTAIDD
+174 
-186 NKGNLYIGHSNH
+186 
-198 GMSILSTKN
+198 
-207 KKVKNFT
+207 
-214 YDKSNNNS
+214 
-222 LPSNNIQCIFK
+222 
-233 DNTGNIWVGTE
+233 
-244 KGLVLY
+244 
-250 KPETETFIRLG
+250 
-261 EKEPALSHRIYD
+261 
-273 IQQFNENELW
+273 
-283 IATEFGGIAIIDLSK
+283 ATEFGGIAIINLSK
-298 TLFNTAEEIH
+298 ILFNTVEE
-308 VIQAGNNEYNL
+308 VQFIQAGDNEYNL

-330 SHQNIWAGTW
+330 SHQNIWAGTL
-340 GGGINFLSSDG
+340 GGGVNFLSSNT
-351 ALFKSFSYSPNSPE
+351 ALFKSFSYSPYSPG
-365 SSLSTQIASA
+365 SNLNAHIASA
-375 VCIDKQG
+375 ACIDKQG
-382 LLWIG
+382 HLWVG
-387 TDGGGINVLKDG
+387 TDGGGVNVLKNG

-408 SGHLSGNSVQTALC
+408 TSNLSGNSIQTALC
-422 DQKGN
+422 DKQGN
-427 LWFGIFNGG
+427 LWFGVFYGG
-436 IMYYNMQTKSFQQI
+436 IMFYDTHKQTFHQI
-450 FPEKESTQDVRS
+450 FPEAYATQDVRS
-462 LFEDNNGTIWVGTS
+462 LYEDAEGSIWVGTS
-476 NGVFQIDR
+476 DGVFQIDR
-484 ESKKILQHMN
+484 DSKTILQHTHV
-494 ANAPDNLVRS
+494 PDNLVRT

-515 GSFGRGIFLYASNGK
+515 GSFGGGIFLYSTK
-530 RLKEFN
+530 WEVLKEFN

-550 EDSKGCIW
+550 EDSKGYIW
-558 AATGEGLVQIEN
+558 AATGEGLVQFN
-570 SSPWK
+570 NKSPWE

-595 DENQNIWFSTNQG
+595 DEKQNIWFSTNQG
-608 ISCFVRNEGNIYNY
+608 ISCFVRNEENIYNY

-627 IPMASFTGRSVCKD
+627 IPMASFTGRSASKD
-641 KNGVMYFGFTNGLC
+641 KNGVIYFGSTNGLC

-677 AFEPLVSENS
+677 IYEPLTTENS
-687 NKTEISLINK
+687 NETEISLINK
-697 ENVRLKHLQNNFNIS
+697 ESVRLKHLQNNFNIS

-751 PPGKYEFMIKTRIRN
+751 PAGKYEFMIKTRIRN

-798 TALLFIGLW
+798 TALFFIGLW

-881 AVQLLNLI
+881 AVRLLNLI

-942 MFLFFDKEIITMILD
+942 MFLFFDKEVITVVLD

-975 TEWVTENGI
+975 VEWVTENGI

-1045 PDVGTTFYLRLLAD
+1045 PDVGTTFYLRLLAE
-1059 NTYPQ
+1059 NIYPH
-1064 ALHGEDMHTEKQDAK
+1064 ALHGEDIQTDKQDTK
-1079 AEDSTMK
+1079 EENSFEK
-1086 LEAIEP
+1086 LEATEP
-1092 DKNARPIILVVED
+1092 NKNARPIILVVED
-1105 NADIRDYIADS
+1105 NADIRDYIADA
-1116 FTDLYEIKTAANG
+1116 FTDLYEVKTAANG

-1137 DCIPDIIV
+1137 ECIPDIVV

-1153 NGVTMC
+1153 NGIIMC
-1159 QKLKADIRTSHIPVI
+1159 QKLKADMRTSHIPII

-1201 SASLLQSRINNLLTQ
+1201 SASLLQSRISNLLTQ

-1232 RQSMEEK
+1232 KQSMEEK

-1251 KEFLDKITNTI
+1251 KEFMDKITNAI
-1262 TEGLAAAENIDIT
+1262 TESLATSENVDIT

-1303 IRKIKMQLAE
+1303 IRKVKMQLAE

-1333 SNVYFRQCFKEEF
+1333 SSVYFRQCFKEEF

-1351 DYLKQLTGKSI
+1351 DYLKKLTGKSI
-1362 DEKVDE
+1362 DEKTDEK

>member
-1 MKHFFIA
+1 MKYLFTLFLCIQFFTTQA
-8 VCLLQYI
+8 QQY
-15 VITNLQAHTI
+15 TI

-31 EGLSNSYVVDIV
+31 KKLSNNYIIDIA

-48 YIWIATEEGLNKLE
+48 YIWFATEDGLNKLE
-62 GGKFTSFYKA
+62 GGVFSPFYKKD
-72 NKGKLI
+72 KGKSL
-78 NLTGNELNS
+78 NLTGNELNC
-87 LFDDPNEPIL
+87 LLDDPQKPIL

-104 GLISFNYQNNTQII
+104 GLNAFNYQTNEQII
-118 YQHNYQ
+118 FQHDQN
-124 DPHSIITNDITSI
+124 DPHSIATNDVTDLAI
-137 HPATDGN
+137 AADGN
-144 LWITTYWRGIEYLD
+144 LWITTYWRGIESLN
-158 KKTGKFTH
+158 KETRKFTH
-166 YNQQTIPE
+166 YNQETVPG
-174 LPSNTVWTAIDD
+174 LPSNTIWTVIDD
-186 NKGNLYIGHSNH
+186 HKGSLYIGHAQH
-198 GMSILSTKN
+198 GMSILSIKD
-207 KKVKNFT
+207 KKIKNFT
-214 YDKSNNNS
+214 YNKNDNKSLQSNNV
-222 LPSNNIQCIFK
+222 QCIFK

-261 EKEPALSHRIYD
+261 EKESVLSHRIYD
-273 IQQFNENELW
+273 IRQFNENELW
-283 IATEFGGIAIIDLSK
+283 VATEFGGIAIINLSK
-298 TLFNTAEEIH
+298 SLFNTAEDIQF
-308 VIQAGNNEYNL
+308 IQAGDNEYNL

-340 GGGINFLSSDG
+340 GVGVNFLSSNT
-351 ALFKSFSYSPNSPE
+351 ALFKSFSYSSYSSG
-365 SSLSTQIASA
+365 SSLNAPIASA
-375 VCIDKQG
+375 VCLDKQNY
-382 LLWIG
+382 LWVG

-399 QRIATYTEE
+399 QRIATYTEQANNI
-408 SGHLSGNSVQTALC
+408 SGNSIQTALC
-422 DQKGN
+422 DKRGN
-427 LWFGIFNGG
+427 LWFGVFYGG
-436 IMYYNMQTKSFQQI
+436 IMFYDTQKKIFQQV
-450 FPEKESTQDVRS
+450 FPEEYTNQDVRS
-462 LFEDNNGTIWVGTS
+462 LFEDKEGIIWVGTS
-476 NGVFQIDR
+476 NGIFQIERDT
-484 ESKKILQHMN
+484 KKIIQHTHVT
-494 ANAPDNLVRS
+494 DNLVRS
-504 VIKDKKGQIWV
+504 VIKDKKDQIWV
-515 GSFGRGIFLYASNGK
+515 GSFGGGVALYSSNWK
-530 RLKEFN
+530 LLKEFN
-536 TYLNFPSNTINQIF
+536 TYQGFPSNTINQIY

-558 AATGEGLVQIEN
+558 AATGEGLVQFEYN
-570 SSPWK
+570 SPWK

-608 ISCFVRNEGNIYNY
+608 ISCFVRNEENIYNY

-627 IPMASFTGRSVCKD
+627 IPMASFTGRSVCKG
-641 KNGVMYFGFTNGLC
+641 KNGVMYFGSTNGLC

-677 AFEPLVSENS
+677 VFEPLVSENS
-687 NKTEISLINK
+687 NETEISLINK
-697 ENVRLKHLQNNFNIS
+697 ESVRLKHLQNNFNIS

-781 PPFWLS
+781 PPLWLS

-792 LYLISG
+792 LYVISG
-798 TALLFIGLW
+798 VGLLFTGLW
-807 AYRRKLNLE
+807 AYKRKLNLE

-881 AVQLLNLI
+881 AVRLLNLI

-911 LTNTVYEVGLKYKEL
+911 LTNVVYEVGLKYKEL

-936 EAEEEN
+936 EIEEEN

-1064 ALHGEDMHTEKQDAK
+1064 ALHGEDMHTEKQDIK
-1079 AEDSTMK
+1079 EEESTIK
-1086 LEAIEP
+1086 PEVIEP

-1153 NGVTMC
+1153 NGVVMC
-1159 QKLKADIRTSHIPVI
+1159 QKLKADIRTNHIPVI

-1181 ITDKEEGYQAGA
+1181 ITDKEEGYQVGA

-1201 SASLLQSRINNLLTQ
+1201 SASLLQNRISNLLTQ

-1262 TEGLAAAENIDIT
+1262 TKGLAAAENIDIT

>member
-1 MKHFFIA
+1 
-8 VCLLQYI
+8 
-15 VITNLQAHTI
+15 
-25 KKLGLE
+25 
-31 EGLSNSYVVDIV
+31 
-43 EDKNG
+43 
-48 YIWIATEEGLNKLE
+48 
-62 GGKFTSFYKA
+62 
-72 NKGKLI
+72 
-78 NLTGNELNS
+78 
-87 LFDDPNEPIL
+87 
-97 WIGTQRA
+97 
-104 GLISFNYQNNTQII
+104 
-118 YQHNYQ
+118 
-124 DPHSIITNDITSI
+124 
-137 HPATDGN
+137 
-144 LWITTYWRGIEYLD
+144 
-158 KKTGKFTH
+158 
-166 YNQQTIPE
+166 
-174 LPSNTVWTAIDD
+174 
-186 NKGNLYIGHSNH
+186 
-198 GMSILSTKN
+198 
-207 KKVKNFT
+207 
-214 YDKSNNNS
+214 
-222 LPSNNIQCIFK
+222 
-233 DNTGNIWVGTE
+233 
-244 KGLVLY
+244 
-250 KPETETFIRLG
+250 
-261 EKEPALSHRIYD
+261 
-273 IQQFNENELW
+273 
-283 IATEFGGIAIIDLSK
+283 
-298 TLFNTAEEIH
+298 
-308 VIQAGNNEYNL
+308 
-319 NNSTVRCLFQD
+319 
-330 SHQNIWAGTW
+330 
-340 GGGINFLSSDG
+340 
-351 ALFKSFSYSPNSPE
+351 
-365 SSLSTQIASA
+365 
-375 VCIDKQG
+375 
-382 LLWIG
+382 
-387 TDGGGINVLKDG
+387 
-399 QRIATYTEE
+399 
-408 SGHLSGNSVQTALC
+408 
-422 DQKGN
+422 
-427 LWFGIFNGG
+427 
-436 IMYYNMQTKSFQQI
+436 
-450 FPEKESTQDVRS
+450 
-462 LFEDNNGTIWVGTS
+462 
-476 NGVFQIDR
+476 
-484 ESKKILQHMN
+484 
-494 ANAPDNLVRS
+494 
-504 VIKDKKGQIWV
+504 
-515 GSFGRGIFLYASNGK
+515 
-530 RLKEFN
+530 
-536 TYLNFPSNTINQIF
+536 
-550 EDSKGCIW
+550 
-558 AATGEGLVQIEN
+558 
-570 SSPWK
+570 
-575 YKVYQ
+575 
-580 RNEGLANTFIWAIEE
+580 
-595 DENQNIWFSTNQG
+595 
-608 ISCFVRNEGNIYNY
+608 
-622 DFRDN
+622 
-627 IPMASFTGRSVCKD
+627 
-641 KNGVMYFGFTNGLC
+641 MYFGSTNGLC
-655 YFTPSYILEKRQAPK
+655 YFTPSNILEKRQSPK
-670 AIIGKIT
+670 ATIGKIT
-677 AFEPLVSENS
+677 IFEPLVSENS
-687 NKTEISLINK
+687 NETEISLINK
-697 ENVRLKHLQNNFNIS
+697 ESVQLKYLQNSFNIS
-712 FSIQDYSLN
+712 FNIQDYSLN

-781 PPFWLS
+781 PPLWLS

-792 LYLISG
+792 LYVISG
-798 TALLFIGLW
+798 VGLLFTGLW
-807 AYRRKLNLE
+807 AYKRKLNLE

-881 AVQLLNLI
+881 AVRLLNLI

-911 LTNTVYEVGLKYKEL
+911 LTSAVYETGLKYKEL
-926 NSKPDIQILI
+926 NNKPEIQILI
-936 EAEEEN
+936 EVEEEN
-942 MFLFFDKEIITMILD
+942 MVLFFDKEVITMILD

-965 YTDKGYIRIR
+965 YTEKGYIRIR
-975 TEWVTENGI
+975 AEWVTENGI

-991 EDTGYGIGKEALAH
+991 EDTGYGIGQDALAH

-1064 ALHGEDMHTEKQDAK
+1064 ALHGEDMHTEKQDIK
-1079 AEDSTMK
+1079 EEESTIK
-1086 LEAIEP
+1086 PEVIEP

-1153 NGVTMC
+1153 NGVVMC

-1181 ITDKEEGYQAGA
+1181 ITDKEEGYQVGA

-1201 SASLLQSRINNLLTQ
+1201 SASLLQSRISNLLTQ

-1262 TEGLAAAENIDIT
+1262 TKGLAAAENIDIT

>member
-1 MKHFFIA
+1 
-8 VCLLQYI
+8 
-15 VITNLQAHTI
+15 
-25 KKLGLE
+25 
-31 EGLSNSYVVDIV
+31 
-43 EDKNG
+43 
-48 YIWIATEEGLNKLE
+48 
-62 GGKFTSFYKA
+62 
-72 NKGKLI
+72 
-78 NLTGNELNS
+78 
-87 LFDDPNEPIL
+87 
-97 WIGTQRA
+97 
-104 GLISFNYQNNTQII
+104 
-118 YQHNYQ
+118 
-124 DPHSIITNDITSI
+124 
-137 HPATDGN
+137 
-144 LWITTYWRGIEYLD
+144 
-158 KKTGKFTH
+158 
-166 YNQQTIPE
+166 
-174 LPSNTVWTAIDD
+174 
-186 NKGNLYIGHSNH
+186 
-198 GMSILSTKN
+198 
-207 KKVKNFT
+207 
-214 YDKSNNNS
+214 
-222 LPSNNIQCIFK
+222 
-233 DNTGNIWVGTE
+233 
-244 KGLVLY
+244 
-250 KPETETFIRLG
+250 
-261 EKEPALSHRIYD
+261 
-273 IQQFNENELW
+273 
-283 IATEFGGIAIIDLSK
+283 
-298 TLFNTAEEIH
+298 
-308 VIQAGNNEYNL
+308 
-319 NNSTVRCLFQD
+319 
-330 SHQNIWAGTW
+330 
-340 GGGINFLSSDG
+340 
-351 ALFKSFSYSPNSPE
+351 
-365 SSLSTQIASA
+365 
-375 VCIDKQG
+375 
-382 LLWIG
+382 
-387 TDGGGINVLKDG
+387 
-399 QRIATYTEE
+399 
-408 SGHLSGNSVQTALC
+408 
-422 DQKGN
+422 
-427 LWFGIFNGG
+427 
-436 IMYYNMQTKSFQQI
+436 
-450 FPEKESTQDVRS
+450 
-462 LFEDNNGTIWVGTS
+462 
-476 NGVFQIDR
+476 
-484 ESKKILQHMN
+484 
-494 ANAPDNLVRS
+494 
-504 VIKDKKGQIWV
+504 
-515 GSFGRGIFLYASNGK
+515 
-530 RLKEFN
+530 
-536 TYLNFPSNTINQIF
+536 
-550 EDSKGCIW
+550 
-558 AATGEGLVQIEN
+558 
-570 SSPWK
+570 
-575 YKVYQ
+575 
-580 RNEGLANTFIWAIEE
+580 
-595 DENQNIWFSTNQG
+595 
-608 ISCFVRNEGNIYNY
+608 
-622 DFRDN
+622 
-627 IPMASFTGRSVCKD
+627 
-641 KNGVMYFGFTNGLC
+641 
-655 YFTPSYILEKRQAPK
+655 
-670 AIIGKIT
+670 
-677 AFEPLVSENS
+677 
-687 NKTEISLINK
+687 
-697 ENVRLKHLQNNFNIS
+697 
-712 FSIQDYSLN
+712 
-721 ERVEYAYMLKGLENS
+721 MLKGLENS

-781 PPFWLS
+781 PPLWLS

-792 LYLISG
+792 LYVISG
-798 TALLFIGLW
+798 VGLLFTGLW
-807 AYRRKLNLE
+807 AYKRKLNLE

-881 AVQLLNLI
+881 AVRLLNLI

-911 LTNTVYEVGLKYKEL
+911 LTSAVYETGLKYKEL
-926 NSKPDIQILI
+926 NNKPEIQILI
-936 EAEEEN
+936 EVEEKN
-942 MFLFFDKEIITMILD
+942 MVLFFDKEVITMILD

-965 YTDKGYIRIR
+965 YTEKGYIRIR
-975 TEWVTENGI
+975 AEWVTENGI

-991 EDTGYGIGKEALAH
+991 EDTGYGIGQDALAH

-1045 PDVGTTFYLRLLAD
+1045 PEIGTTFYLRLPAG

-1064 ALHGEDMHTEKQDAK
+1064 ALHGEDIHTDKQDGKEEEPIEKQEVADK
-1079 AEDSTMK
+1079 
-1086 LEAIEP
+1086 

-1153 NGVTMC
+1153 NGVVMC

-1201 SASLLQSRINNLLTQ
+1201 SAGLLQSRISNLLTQ

-1223 FAIRPEKPE
+1223 FAIRPDKPKK
-1232 RQSMEEK
+1232 QSMEEK

>member
-1 MKHFFIA
+1 
-8 VCLLQYI
+8 
-15 VITNLQAHTI
+15 
-25 KKLGLE
+25 
-31 EGLSNSYVVDIV
+31 
-43 EDKNG
+43 
-48 YIWIATEEGLNKLE
+48 
-62 GGKFTSFYKA
+62 
-72 NKGKLI
+72 
-78 NLTGNELNS
+78 
-87 LFDDPNEPIL
+87 
-97 WIGTQRA
+97 
-104 GLISFNYQNNTQII
+104 
-118 YQHNYQ
+118 
-124 DPHSIITNDITSI
+124 
-137 HPATDGN
+137 
-144 LWITTYWRGIEYLD
+144 
-158 KKTGKFTH
+158 
-166 YNQQTIPE
+166 
-174 LPSNTVWTAIDD
+174 
-186 NKGNLYIGHSNH
+186 
-198 GMSILSTKN
+198 
-207 KKVKNFT
+207 
-214 YDKSNNNS
+214 
-222 LPSNNIQCIFK
+222 
-233 DNTGNIWVGTE
+233 
-244 KGLVLY
+244 
-250 KPETETFIRLG
+250 
-261 EKEPALSHRIYD
+261 
-273 IQQFNENELW
+273 
-283 IATEFGGIAIIDLSK
+283 
-298 TLFNTAEEIH
+298 
-308 VIQAGNNEYNL
+308 
-319 NNSTVRCLFQD
+319 
-330 SHQNIWAGTW
+330 
-340 GGGINFLSSDG
+340 
-351 ALFKSFSYSPNSPE
+351 
-365 SSLSTQIASA
+365 
-375 VCIDKQG
+375 
-382 LLWIG
+382 
-387 TDGGGINVLKDG
+387 
-399 QRIATYTEE
+399 
-408 SGHLSGNSVQTALC
+408 
-422 DQKGN
+422 
-427 LWFGIFNGG
+427 
-436 IMYYNMQTKSFQQI
+436 
-450 FPEKESTQDVRS
+450 
-462 LFEDNNGTIWVGTS
+462 
-476 NGVFQIDR
+476 
-484 ESKKILQHMN
+484 
-494 ANAPDNLVRS
+494 
-504 VIKDKKGQIWV
+504 
-515 GSFGRGIFLYASNGK
+515 
-530 RLKEFN
+530 
-536 TYLNFPSNTINQIF
+536 
-550 EDSKGCIW
+550 
-558 AATGEGLVQIEN
+558 
-570 SSPWK
+570 
-575 YKVYQ
+575 
-580 RNEGLANTFIWAIEE
+580 
-595 DENQNIWFSTNQG
+595 
-608 ISCFVRNEGNIYNY
+608 
-622 DFRDN
+622 
-627 IPMASFTGRSVCKD
+627 
-641 KNGVMYFGFTNGLC
+641 MYFGSTNGLC
-655 YFTPSYILEKRQAPK
+655 YFTPSNILEKRQSPK
-670 AIIGKIT
+670 ATIGKIT
-677 AFEPLVSENS
+677 IFEPLVSENS
-687 NKTEISLINK
+687 NETEISLINK
-697 ENVRLKHLQNNFNIS
+697 ESVQLKYLQNSFNIS

-721 ERVEYAYMLKGLENS
+721 ERIEYAYMLKGLENS

-781 PPFWLS
+781 PPLQLS

-792 LYLISG
+792 LYVISG
-798 TALLFIGLW
+798 VGLLFIGLW
-807 AYRRKLNLE
+807 AYKRKLNLE

-881 AVQLLNLI
+881 AVRLLNLI

-911 LTNTVYEVGLKYKEL
+911 LTNVVYEVGLKYKEL

-1064 ALHGEDMHTEKQDAK
+1064 ALHGEDMHTEKQDIK
-1079 AEDSTMK
+1079 EEESTIK
-1086 LEAIEP
+1086 PEVIEP

-1153 NGVTMC
+1153 NGVVMC

-1181 ITDKEEGYQAGA
+1181 ITDKEEGYQVGA

-1201 SASLLQSRINNLLTQ
+1201 SASLLQSRISNLLTQ

-1262 TEGLAAAENIDIT
+1262 TKGLAAAENIDIT

>member
-1 MKHFFIA
+1 MRII
-8 VCLLQYI
+8 CLLFFLLPTIFIWSQPY
-15 VITNLQAHTI
+15 TI
-25 KKLGLE
+25 KQLGPDK
-31 EGLSNSYVVDIV
+31 GLSNNYIIKIV
-43 EDKNG
+43 EDKYG
-48 YIWIATEEGLNKLE
+48 YIWVATEEGLNKLE
-62 GGKFTSFYKA
+62 GDHFKTFYKEEISSYL
-72 NKGKLI
+72 KLP
-78 NLTGNELNS
+78 GNELNC
-87 LFDDPNEPIL
+87 LIDDSQEPIL
-97 WIGTQRA
+97 WIGTQRD
-104 GLISFNYQNNTQII
+104 GLSSFNYNTNEYQI
-118 YQHNYQ
+118 YRHNPK
-124 DPHSIITNDITSI
+124 DSTSLSTNDVTGIYPSS
-137 HPATDGN
+137 DGN
-144 LWITTYWRGIEYLD
+144 LWITTYWKGLEYLN
-158 KKTGKFTH
+158 KKTGQFTH
-166 YNQQTIPE
+166 FNSLLYNNIISLLDNQKGE
-174 LPSNTVWTAIDD
+174 LY
-186 NKGNLYIGHSNH
+186 LGHFH
-198 GMSILSTKN
+198 YGLSILSIKS
-207 KKVKNFT
+207 KAVQNFT
-214 YDKSNNNS
+214 FDKDNPLSIPDNDVHS
-222 LPSNNIQCIFK
+222 LFK
-233 DNTGNIWVGTE
+233 DNMGNIWVGTG
-244 KGLVLY
+244 KGLALF
-250 KPETETFIRLG
+250 KPDTKEFIRLG
-261 EKEPALSHRIYD
+261 EKNPSLSHRIYD

-283 IATEFGGIAIIDLSK
+283 VATEFGGIAIINLSK
-298 TLFNTAEEIH
+298 SLFNTTEEVNFIKT
-308 VIQAGNNEYNL
+308 GNNSKYNL
-319 NNSTVRCLFQD
+319 SNSTIRCLFQD
-330 SHQNIWAGTW
+330 SHQNIWVGTW
-340 GGGINFLSSDG
+340 GGGINFLSSNT
-351 ALFKSFSYSPNSPE
+351 SFFQVLSYSPNSIE
-365 SSLSTQIASA
+365 SQLNTYIVSA
-375 VCIDKQG
+375 VCVDRQG
-382 LLWIG
+382 KIWVG
-387 TDGGGINVLKDG
+387 TDGGGLNILKNNK
-399 QRIATYTEE
+399 RIATYTKENK
-408 SGHLSGNSVQTALC
+408 SLSGNSVQTALC
-422 DQKGN
+422 DQNGN
-427 LWFGIFNGG
+427 LWFGIFYGG
-436 IMYYNMQTKSFQQI
+436 IMFYDSKIKKFQQI
-450 FPEKESTQDVRS
+450 SLGGLSAQDVRS
-462 LFEDNNGTIWVGTS
+462 LFEDTEGNIWVGTS
-476 NGVFQIDR
+476 DGVFQINR
-484 ESKKILQHMN
+484 NSRKIIQQKHI
-494 ANAPDNLVRS
+494 PDNLVRS
-504 VIKDKKGQIWV
+504 VITDKKGHIWV
-515 GSFGRGIFLYASNGK
+515 GTFGGGIFVYSPDWK
-530 RLKEFN
+530 PLKQFN
-536 TYLNFPSNTINQIF
+536 TYHNFPSNTINQLF
-550 EDSKGCIW
+550 ECTDGDIW
-558 AATGEGLVQIEN
+558 AATGAGLVQFTKD
-570 SSPWK
+570 SQWM
-575 YKVYQ
+575 YKAYQ
-580 RNEGLANTFIWAIEE
+580 RNEGLANTFIRSIQE
-595 DENQNIWFSTNQG
+595 DINGNIWFSTNQG
-608 ISCFVRNEGNIYNY
+608 ISCFEKKTKSIYNY
-622 DFRDN
+622 DFREN
-627 IPMASFTGRSVCKD
+627 IPMGGFTGGSACKD
-641 KNGVMYFGFTNGLC
+641 KNGIIYFGSTNGLC

-677 AFEPLVSENS
+677 VFEPLVSENS
-687 NKTEISLINK
+687 NETEISLINK
-697 ENVRLKHLQNNFNIS
+697 ESVRLKHLQNNFNIS

-881 AVQLLNLI
+881 AVRLLNLI

-911 LTNTVYEVGLKYKEL
+911 LTNVVYEVGLKYKEL

-1045 PDVGTTFYLRLLAD
+1045 PDVGTTFYLRLQAE

-1064 ALHGEDMHTEKQDAK
+1064 ALHGEDMHTEKQDIK
-1079 AEDSTMK
+1079 EEESTIK
-1086 LEAIEP
+1086 PEVIEP

-1201 SASLLQSRINNLLTQ
+1201 SASLLQSRISNLLTQ

-1223 FAIRPEKPE
+1223 FAIRPEKLE

-1362 DEKVDE
+1362 DEKDDEK